1 MFRDR
6 MRNCHDGV
14 CFSVFGFCLW
24 SSEIPFSTLLLA
36 NVSYLSWLCLVVMWV
51 FLLVHTVNIWTFLKA
66 VLRSSVAVKQSHR
79 FSHLFHEGCIF
90 LFSHSEFYELTS
102 TWKKTDV

>member
-6 MRNCHDGV
+6 MRSCHNGV

-36 NVSYLSWLCLVVMWV
+36 NVSYLSWLCLVITWV
-51 FLLVHTVNIWTFLKA
+51 LLLVHTVNIWTFSEGSSSLI
-66 VLRSSVAVKQSHR
+66 RSCKRIAP
-79 FSHLFHEGCIF
+79 IF
-90 LFSHSEFYELTS
+90 LI
-102 TWKKTDV
+102 